1 MIPKHITMA
10 LVAASLAAAPT
21 APAMARGGDAVV
33 GAIIGGIIG
42 GAIANEANKKK
53 KVGTKSVSKKPSVS
67 SAQRDDNRRVQT
79 ALNYFGFAAGTPDG
93 VFGQNSRRA
102 VSDFQRAMGYPV
114 TGQLTQFEHDFL
126 LDSHRRAE
134 AGGSNTLAL
143 IAQNPMGA
151 VGLLVAW
158 RDELAGGPGL
168 AAAAPQVPDTR
179 MVAVTP
185 EAPPPAAAPAV
196 PAAPAPVVVAAPPPA
211 ALPSFGIAPVGTQVS
226 LTSHCNQVSLVTGT
240 NGGYATLA
248 SMTDPD
254 QALNEQFCLA
264 RTYAITTGEGL
275 LAQIPGMTPAAV
287 ADQCKAFGPVM
298 AGPVAALATEPPAAV
313 LGKVQGVIATAGMA
327 PAQLASTAQI
337 CLSVGYR
344 TDDMGVAVGSALLL
358 AGLGEGAYGE
368 LLGHHL
374 MRGFGTAANPG
385 LAKSWFQVGMDAL
398 DAGQPAVFAPG
409 QPERADLIRA
419 VVFGQR
425 PVPAPVPAGATDPVR
440 NSMPGVSINN

>member
-1 MIPKHITMA
+1 MTHKHLTA
-10 LVAASLAAAPT
+10 AVVAASLAVLPAAP
-21 APAMARGGDAVV
+21 AIARGGDAVV

-42 GAIANEANKKK
+42 GAIANEANKAKK
-53 KVGTKSVSKKPSVS
+53 KPVATKNASKTPSVS
-67 SAQRDDNRRVQT
+67 SGQRDDNRRVQS

-93 VFGQNSRRA
+93 VMGQNSRRA
-102 VSDFQRAMGYPV
+102 VSDFQRVMGYPV

-126 LDSHRRAE
+126 LESHRRAE

-143 IAQNPMGA
+143 IAQNPNGA

-158 RDELAGGPGL
+158 RDELAGGAAGPGVV
-168 AAAAPQVPDTR
+168 AAAPQPDTR

-185 EAPPPAAAPAV
+185 
-196 PAAPAPVVVAAPPPA
+196 AAPPPA
-211 ALPSFGIAPVGTQVS
+211 PAPAAPAAPVAVAAPVLPSFGAPAPAGAVS

-275 LAQIPGMTPAAV
+275 LAQIPGTSPATV

-298 AGPVAALATEPPAAV
+298 AGPVAALGIEAPSAV
-313 LGKVQGVIATAGMA
+313 LGRVQGVIASTGMA
-327 PAQLASTAQI
+327 PAQLASTAEI

-358 AGLGEGAYGE
+358 AGLGQGAYGE

-374 MRGFGTAANPG
+374 MRGFGTSANPA
-385 LAKSWFQVGMDAL
+385 LAKSWFQIGLDSL
-398 DAGQPAVFAPG
+398 DAGQAPVFAPG

-425 PVPAPVPAGATDPVR
+425 PVPAPVPAGAIDPVR
-440 NSMPGVSINN
+440 NSKPGVSINN